1 LVEKPPVTLK
11 GNVKKDEAEALK
23 KKLEENG
30 GTITLK

>member
-1 LVEKPPVTLK
+1 VTLK
-11 GNVKKDEAEALK
+11 GNVKKDEAEAIK